1 MVERTFT
8 VTGQLGLHA
17 RAAAKLV
24 RVASCFE
31 SSLRLERQEGGRSAD
46 AKSILSVL
54 MLAASRGTELRAIA
68 EGPDEEKALVELGH
82 LFASGFGE
90 PSLVAR
96 PARTERSEIRWKGLG
111 VSEGIA
117 IGRVLRMHSG
127 TKYVYRSRLDAA
139 EVDGELRRFRAA
151 LLLARRQLT
160 AVRERAAKDLGQ
172 DHAYVFDA
180 HLLLVEDEK
189 LLGDVEKQI
198 SQEHANAEWAVRVVG
213 DHLITMYS
221 QIEDNYL
228 RERESDIE
236 DVVQRLLVALSGE
249 QRPRRKLSQDAV
261 IVSQDLLPSAVA
273 ELDFDYA
280 RAIATDS
287 GGWTS
292 HTAIIARGL
301 GIPAVVGLRDFF
313 RRARTGDQIIVDS
326 LGGEVILHPLPTTLE
341 GYLSEVGKQATSPSV
356 ETPPAED
363 GPLLTLDGLEIRM
376 RANVEVPAEF
386 AGVRKYGARGIGL
399 YRSEFLL
406 SRGGVMVSEDDQ
418 YAAYAEIAR
427 LAGDDGAI
435 VRLFDLGGEYAGD
448 LMAEPERNPALGL
461 RAIRFGLF
469 HKEIMRTQVRA
480 ILRAAAEGRLDIVL
494 PMVAD
499 VGDVR
504 SARAIVEEEKSRLRK
519 HGLRHGQV
527 RIGAMIEVP
536 SAVLTADRIA
546 GSVDF
551 FELGTND
558 LVQYTLAVDRSS
570 DHVAGWF
577 RTLHPAVLSSIYQ
590 TLKAAKQAGI
600 PAIVCGEMASTPAYA
615 ALLIGLGAVDLSMT
629 PASIPRVRRSLA
641 RINSRDAKAIASE
654 CLACATADEVEH
666 LVRERFRAR
675 WAQIFPP
682 DSMPQPRDD
691 K

>member
-17 RAAAKLV
+17 RAAAKVV

-31 SSLRLERQEGGRSAD
+31 SSLRLERKEGGRSAD

-54 MLAASRGTELRAIA
+54 MLAASCGTQLRAVA
-68 EGPDEEKALVELGH
+68 EGPDEEKAIDELGR
-82 LFASGFGE
+82 LFSGGFGE
-90 PSLVAR
+90 ASLVAR
-96 PARTERSEIRWKGLG
+96 PAPTERPEIRWKGLG

-117 IGRVLRMHSG
+117 IGRVLRMHNS
-127 TKYVYRSRLDAA
+127 TKYVYRSRLDMA
-139 EVDGELRRFRAA
+139 DIDRELQRFRTG
-151 LLLARRQLT
+151 LRLARRQLT
-160 AVRERAAKDLGQ
+160 EVRERAAKDLGQ

-180 HLLLVEDEK
+180 HLLLLEDEK
-189 LLGDVEKQI
+189 LIGDVERQI
-198 SQEHANAEWAVRVVG
+198 SQQHANAEWAVRVVG

-221 QIEDNYL
+221 EIEDNYL

-249 QRPRRKLSQDAV
+249 RRPRRKLSKDAV

-273 ELDFDYA
+273 EMDFDYA
-280 RAIATDS
+280 RAIATDT

-313 RRARTGDQIIVDS
+313 RRARTGDQIVVDS
-326 LGGEVILHPLPTTLE
+326 LGGEVILHPSPKTLE
-341 GYLSEVGKQATSPSV
+341 RYLSEVGKRASSRSV
-356 ETPPAED
+356 ETPQAED
-363 GPLLTLDGLEIRM
+363 DPLRTLDGLEIRM

-386 AGVRKYGARGIGL
+386 AGVHRYGARGIGL

-406 SRGGVMVSEDDQ
+406 SRCGVMVSEDEQ
-418 YAAYAEIAR
+418 YAAYAEIAK

-435 VRLFDLGGEYAGD
+435 VRLFDLGGENSGD

-480 ILRAAAEGRLDIVL
+480 ILRAAAEGRLDVVL

-504 SARAIVEEEKSRLRK
+504 SARAMIEEESLRLEK
-519 HGLRHGQV
+519 QGLRRGHVG
-527 RIGAMIEVP
+527 IGAMIEVP
-536 SAVLTADRIA
+536 SAVLTADKIA
-546 GSVDF
+546 GNVDF

-558 LVQYTLAVDRSS
+558 LVQYTLAVDRTS

-577 RTLHPAVLSSIYQ
+577 RTLHPSVLSSIY
-590 TLKAAKQAGI
+590 LSLNAAKQAGI
-600 PAIVCGEMASTPAYA
+600 PAIVCGEMASTPTYA
-615 ALLIGLGAVDLSMT
+615 ALLVGLGAVDLSMT

-641 RINSRDAKAIASE
+641 GIDSRDAKAIATE
-654 CLACATADEVEH
+654 CLECATADEVEH
-666 LVRERFRAR
+666 LVRERFRAC
-675 WAQIFPP
+675 WAHIFPL
-682 DSMPQPRDD
+682 DSLPQAREE